1 MMTKAMSPWEL
12 LDVALKE
19 IELIDDAQ
27 TRKALHFILA
37 YAEKCY
43 KSLDNGGYPR

>member
-19 IELIDDAQ
+19 IELIDIDTALDVLQNILNSYCTSNPDAN
-27 TRKALHFILA
+27 II
-37 YAEKCY
+37 
-43 KSLDNGGYPR
+43 NI